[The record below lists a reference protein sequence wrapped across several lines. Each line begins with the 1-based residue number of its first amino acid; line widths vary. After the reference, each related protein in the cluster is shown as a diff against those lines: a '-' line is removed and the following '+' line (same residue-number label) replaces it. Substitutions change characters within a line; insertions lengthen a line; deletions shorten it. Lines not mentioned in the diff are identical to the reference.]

1 MFSIVEKNK
10 VSEEEIYIS
19 GSKLNIDNFIH
30 KNEYRKAFG
39 LLILFLERLNDTE
52 KAEVIDYYSK
62 NMQKLGVFNNTFP
75 SR

>member
-1 MFSIVEKNK
+1 METSKNVE
-10 VSEEEIYIS
+10 EYIS
-19 GSKLNIDNFIH
+19 GSKLNIDNFIL

-39 LLILFLERLNDTE
+39 LFILFLERLDDKE

-62 NMQKLGVFNNTFP
+62 NMVDLGIFENTFP

>member
-1 MFSIVEKNK
+1 METSKNVE
-10 VSEEEIYIS
+10 EYIS
-19 GSKLNIDNFIH
+19 GSKLNIDNFIL

-39 LLILFLERLNDTE
+39 LFILFLERLDDKE

-62 NMQKLGVFNNTFP
+62 NMVDLGILKNTFP